1 MLGSGREKE
10 NAMALEAA
18 LLRILVC
25 PIDKLALLYFAD
37 EGLLY
42 NPRLRRLYRIEN
54 GIPLM
59 LALQADPVADMEHAR
74 LIKRMQ
80 DGEAVQTLV

>member
-1 MLGSGREKE
+1 
-10 NAMALEAA
+10 MALDAA

-37 EGLLY
+37 EELLY
-42 NPRLRRLYRIEN
+42 NPRLRRVYRVEN

-59 LALQADPVADMEHAR
+59 LARQADPIADEEHAR
-74 LIKRMQ
+74 LMQ
-80 DGEAVQTLV
+80 RAQGGGAAETLG